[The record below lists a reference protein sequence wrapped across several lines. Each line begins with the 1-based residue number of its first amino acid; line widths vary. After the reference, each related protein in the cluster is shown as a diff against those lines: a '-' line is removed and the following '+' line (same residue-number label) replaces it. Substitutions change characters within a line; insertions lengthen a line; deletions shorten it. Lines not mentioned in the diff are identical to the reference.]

1 MLTAYLDAAMNHA
14 TYKRLADGTW
24 FGEIPRFLGL
34 WASGDSEEACRV
46 ELRSTLEDWL
56 LLALRHD
63 ESVPIVNGI
72 DLAAR
77 DVA

>member
-1 MLTAYLDAAMNHA
+1 MLVAYLDAAMKRA
-14 TYKRLADGTW
+14 TYKRLVDGTW
-24 FGEIPRFLGL
+24 FGEIPGFLGL
-34 WASGDSEEACRV
+34 WASGESDESCRA

-63 ESVPIVNGI
+63 EDVPVVDGI
-72 DLAAR
+72 DLTVR